1 MGFIPV
7 GKKPYPDELLYSWIH
22 RLATANSLLLKDFL
36 IEYLGKKNATVNSLQ
51 PDVRREFVGLYDS
64 LLKKPDMVELFL
76 SVSTFPFEA
85 MFMTEGQQTKY
96 VNNVFTEKSNIN
108 TISNGIFQQLH
119 VCQEC
124 AKEDIATYGEAY
136 LHRIH
141 HLSGVKVCPKHHC
154 TLMRFDGTKGH
165 ACDYDWATY
174 FKYELTSI
182 SDTVYADYVREI
194 FDAGVTTDIKSLKDI
209 LYSTLKDRG
218 YSVSDAYESFNNDL
232 HSWQY
237 SNLIKMDIPH
247 FLKVKMITAEHI
259 SPEELMPLFMFLY
272 PAVNEMISLI
282 QKADSNPLL
291 EIYHCDICHRDYI
304 STPFAELN
312 GFGCSFCNK
321 YLSESSF
328 VSRVFETNGYSANSK
343 FKSMNRKIELIHH
356 KCGHHMSMTPR
367 SFIYEGVRCMC
378 ESVITEVEA
387 KKTISELGNYNLCEF
402 TSAESLCKIRAR
414 DCGHIFNVRYRK
426 FVCSP
431 YCRIC
436 FPRNMTT
443 ECLRD
448 RIVMESD
455 GEYEMV
461 GDFVNQ
467 NTKISVLHHVC
478 GQTTEYSSRYFYM
491 GARCPLCNSV
501 FVEQWE
507 RMYALLLDYKAE
519 HGNISIP
526 KRAVYKGE
534 KLGLWCQHQRDNYN
548 CNKRTMTP
556 ERVKKLSDIG
566 FDFDPKET
574 EWNRRYE
581 QYLRYIEEKST
592 TYISRR
598 TDYEDEHLGAWVETQ
613 RKWYKTGKMSDE
625 RKEKLLKV
633 NPLFFES

>member
-36 IEYLGKKNATVNSLQ
+36 IEYLGKKNATVNSLK

-141 HLSGVKVCPKHHC
+141 HLSGVNVCPKHHC

-174 FKYELTSI
+174 SKYELTSI

-272 PAVNEMISLI
+272 PDVNEMISLI

-304 STPFAELN
+304 
-312 GFGCSFCNK
+312 
-321 YLSESSF
+321 
-328 VSRVFETNGYSANSK
+328 
-343 FKSMNRKIELIHH
+343 
-356 KCGHHMSMTPR
+356 
-367 SFIYEGVRCMC
+367 
-378 ESVITEVEA
+378 
-387 KKTISELGNYNLCEF
+387 
-402 TSAESLCKIRAR
+402 
-414 DCGHIFNVRYRK
+414 
-426 FVCSP
+426 
-431 YCRIC
+431 
-436 FPRNMTT
+436 
-443 ECLRD
+443 
-448 RIVMESD
+448 
-455 GEYEMV
+455 
-461 GDFVNQ
+461 
-467 NTKISVLHHVC
+467 
-478 GQTTEYSSRYFYM
+478 
-491 GARCPLCNSV
+491 
-501 FVEQWE
+501 
-507 RMYALLLDYKAE
+507 
-519 HGNISIP
+519 
-526 KRAVYKGE
+526 
-534 KLGLWCQHQRDNYN
+534 
-548 CNKRTMTP
+548 
-556 ERVKKLSDIG
+556 
-566 FDFDPKET
+566 
-574 EWNRRYE
+574 
-581 QYLRYIEEKST
+581 
-592 TYISRR
+592 
-598 TDYEDEHLGAWVETQ
+598 
-613 RKWYKTGKMSDE
+613 
-625 RKEKLLKV
+625 
-633 NPLFFES
+633 